1 MQILLKLYLLKINY
15 IILIDKLFTK
25 NVKQQNYIKELLSSL
40 TMMRNV
46 LESPYNMGNRNK
58 NQYLKALNG
67 FLNIVEPVVDL
78 ILVIIMVMTNNV

>member
-78 ILVIIMVMTNNV
+78 ILVIKW